1 MNALDLCSAFTSG
14 TTTRWIKRGLIGGP
28 ADVGG
33 GEMRYAELLDHDR
46 KTVQTPDGKFVVLTL
61 RELLEVR
68 HTDPHLL
75 RCVDGEWCVPAW
87 AFAR

>member
-1 MNALDLCSAFTSG
+1 
-14 TTTRWIKRGLIGGP
+14 
-28 ADVGG
+28 
-33 GEMRYAELLDHDR
+33 MRYAELLDHDR